1 MKRST
6 AEIILFLLLCLLLFL
21 VLVLARPSFC
31 YSQENQNLNSN
42 ITQLQTI
49 YSRLYSLNQELKTD
63 LSNSQNSLQ
72 KLKVELNS
80 LKLEL
85 QTVSESL
92 TESEMTSM
100 QLREELKK
108 AQNFLSSSMSAFQI
122 YSKTAEQEI
131 RTLELQRNLSI
142 GAGIIGIIL
151 SIIFLWFNQTKNTQN
166 YTPQNTILLT
176 CTPSENYSN
185 YQIWYYSDFDNLKPL
200 TLTVLLLNCFHLVKF
215 ILNKIT

>member
-1 MKRST
+1 
-6 AEIILFLLLCLLLFL
+6 
-21 VLVLARPSFC
+21 
-31 YSQENQNLNSN
+31 
-42 ITQLQTI
+42 
-49 YSRLYSLNQELKTD
+49 
-63 LSNSQNSLQ
+63 
-72 KLKVELNS
+72 
-80 LKLEL
+80 
-85 QTVSESL
+85 
-92 TESEMTSM
+92 
-100 QLREELKK
+100 LKK